1 MFLMLKRY
9 QSSGEWLARALSALV
24 VASVLGGC
32 GYSQILELD
41 EQAEAAWNDIEVQL
55 QRRAELVPSLV
66 ETVLD
71 RVTVDETLIAAVSD
85 ARAQLAGAVRSGDV
99 AIMEAANAEL
109 CAGLDRLLALAV
121 RHPELQAD
129 GGFQLLRSQLGE
141 TEEQIT
147 EGGRAYN
154 LAVRRYNDY
163 IGGFPQ
169 LVTAKVLGAE
179 RREPF
184 AADSG
189 SAAMPT
195 ADEGAG

>member
-1 MFLMLKRY
+1 MLKRS
-9 QSSGEWLARALSALV
+9 QRSGKWLARALAALAA
-24 VASVLGGC
+24 ASVWGGC

-41 EQAEAAWNDIEVQL
+41 ERAEATWNDIEVQL

-99 AIMEAANAEL
+99 AIMEAANADL
-109 CAGLDRLLALAV
+109 RAGLNRLLALAV
-121 RHPELQAD
+121 RQPELQAD

-141 TEEQIT
+141 TEEQLI
-147 EGGRAYN
+147 EAGRAYN

-169 LVTAKVLGAE
+169 LVTAKVFGAE

-184 AADSG
+184 AVDSG
-189 SAAMPT
+189 PAAAPS
-195 ADEGAG
+195 ADE